1 MDPTTAIIHLT
12 RQQLLRNVVQSGLL
26 SEPDVNRFDA
36 ENADLDMLALSQ
48 RFVSAGLLTNY
59 QLELICQ
66 GLMAELKIGNYE
78 ILDRLGVGGMGTV
91 YKARHRR
98 MKRVVALKVLLSKY
112 CRDEAFVARF
122 QREVETIAKLGHP
135 NIVMA
140 YDADESES
148 GHFLV
153 MEFVEG
159 RDLSSLVQKKG
170 PLDFASAIDFVR
182 QTALGLAYA
191 HSMNVIHRDIKPAN
205 LLCDKYR
212 TVKITDLGL
221 ARISVDTDQ
230 PTEGTGITQTGFAL
244 GTPDF
249 MPPEQALDPQSLDHR
264 ADIYSLGATLFYLLT
279 GRAMYPGPSVM
290 AVLLQ
295 HRDSPIPSIVD
306 FRPDVPPELDAVFHK
321 MVHKHPHDRF
331 ASMAEVVGA
340 LDAIPGF
347 QLSADGHVTF
357 ATPAAAPR
365 QSPTPSI
372 APSIRVLFVERSR
385 VQLAIFRK
393 YLEAQG
399 ITHTTAAANGAQ
411 ALEIV
416 SADLPDAD
424 LPECV
429 VCSLS
434 LEDMSGVDL
443 IRKLRAIAGD
453 RAPGGVLISS
463 ETDSRDE
470 AAHSGLDHLT
480 VLLKPFTPEELVNAI
495 NQVTGQSIEVRVSD
509 SSVIGIPTHKS
520 TVREKPHR
528 SAAKVLIVDDSSTSR
543 LHERLV
549 LQQLGFAHFVD
560 VADAQAGIDAAKSNP
575 FDLIVTDYNMPL
587 MNGDAM
593 ISLLRKMPATA
604 SVPIVMV
611 TTETE
616 PAKLNPVRALGVE
629 AIFGKAFRPEDVAP
643 VIDRLFVG

>member
-12 RQQLLRNVVQSGLL
+12 REKLLRNVVQSGLVN
-26 SEPDVNRFDA
+26 EPDVNRFA
-36 ENADLDMLALSQ
+36 AQHADLDMLALGQ
-48 RFVSAGLLTNY
+48 RFVSAGMLTNY

-66 GLMAELKIGNYE
+66 GLVAELKVGNYE
-78 ILDRLGVGGMGTV
+78 ILDRLGGGGMGTV

-98 MKRVVALKVLLSKY
+98 MKRIVALKVLLSKY

-140 YDADESES
+140 YDADESEA

-159 RDLSSLVQKKG
+159 RDLASLVQKKG
-170 PLDFASAIDFVR
+170 PLDVATAIDFVR

-221 ARISVDTDQ
+221 ARISAETDQ
-230 PTEGTGITQTGFAL
+230 STEGTGITQIGFAL

-264 ADIYSLGATLFYLLT
+264 ADIYSLGATLFFLLT
-279 GRAMYPGPSVM
+279 GRVMYPGPSVM

-295 HRDSPIPSIVD
+295 HRDSPLPSIVD
-306 FRPDVPPELDAVFHK
+306 FRPDVPHELDAAFHK

-340 LDAIPGF
+340 LDAIPGIH
-347 QLSADGHVTF
+347 LASDGHVVF
-357 ATPAAAPR
+357 ATPAAADAPR
-365 QSPTPSI
+365 QSSTPGI

-385 VQLAIFRK
+385 VQLAIFRR

-411 ALEIV
+411 AFEIAA
-416 SADLPDAD
+416 ADLPDA
-424 LPECV
+424 V

-443 IRKLRAIAGD
+443 IRKVRGIAGD
-453 RAPGGVLISS
+453 RPPGGVLLSS

-480 VLLKPFTPEELVNAI
+480 VLLKPFTPDELVGAI

-509 SSVIGIPTHKS
+509 SSVIGIPIHKS
-520 TVREKPHR
+520 TPREKPHR

-549 LQQLGFAHFVD
+549 LQQLGFSHFVD

-611 TTETE
+611 TTETD

-629 AIFGKAFRPEDVAP
+629 AIFGKAFRPEEVAP
-643 VIDRLFVG
+643 LIDRLFVG